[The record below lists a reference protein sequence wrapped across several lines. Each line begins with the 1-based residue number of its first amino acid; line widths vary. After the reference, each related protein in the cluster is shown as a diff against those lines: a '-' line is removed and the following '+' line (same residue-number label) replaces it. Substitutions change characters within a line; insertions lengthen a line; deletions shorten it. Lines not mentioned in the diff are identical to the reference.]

1 MSLYR
6 QPGRFA
12 TRALALAAA
21 GALVV
26 GLVAGLAVGRATA
39 PSPTLADKLDDLRSA
54 LSPAEQGIELTATEY
69 AQAVRG
75 GRVVEPT
82 EYQAARAD
90 VRRAQDAVAGT
101 RADLS
106 ALDAAR
112 AARLEAAVSALAR
125 GVQQRIDAA
134 AVRRRSGAATA
145 ALHAAT
151 GR

>member
-12 TRALALAAA
+12 TRTLALAAA

-26 GLVAGLAVGRATA
+26 GLVAGIALGRATA
-39 PSPTLADKLDDLRSA
+39 PSPTLADKLADLRSA
-54 LSPAEQGIELTATEY
+54 PSPAEQGIELTATEY

-90 VRRAQDAVAGT
+90 VRRAQDAVAGS
-101 RADLS
+101 RADLHT
-106 ALDAAR
+106 LDAAR
-112 AARLEAAVSALAR
+112 AARLETTVAALAA
-125 GVQQRIDAA
+125 GVRRRIDPAE
-134 AVRRRSGAATA
+134 VRRRSDASTTA
-145 ALHAAT
+145 LRAMV